1 MKLSLWPGFVR
12 LLCLFAVMVPVLTGC
27 WDRLEIEERAVILG
41 IAVDEAGP
49 AAKGRDKEVTH
60 FKQAFPKPPRNMIRV
75 TAQIAVPG
83 RIPLGPSEGGTASG
97 KNKPVWVLSS
107 EGYTIDDAL
116 MVMQQELADR
126 MFFGHLR
133 IIVISEKIARAG
145 VQNLNDYLRRSPEV
159 RRLAW
164 MVVSKG
170 EAAELMKAAPQLE
183 RVPSLYLLAT
193 MDHAIEM
200 GKLPNDFLGIFWSYD
215 SSKGR
220 EPYLP
225 YVDIRKKKSLEISG
239 LAYFRGDKMV
249 GATEPL
255 EIGFF
260 MAVTGVKTGG
270 YDVFEYLPGSTNT
283 VTFRATR
290 RSSRIKVSMQNS
302 RPHILVNVLLEGN
315 IVEKS
320 NEVFKIKDQK
330 TIVKIQE
337 SIRVGSEK
345 GIKKL
350 IKKMQKDGSD
360 IFSFGEYIRAKEP
373 QYWNQEIKN
382 EKKWQEMFKDL
393 DVEVKVTCKIRRTGM
408 KAS

>member
-1 MKLSLWPGFVR
+1 VKLSPWRGFVR

-49 AAKGRDKEVTH
+49 AAKGKDSEVTH
-60 FKQAFPKPPRNMIRV
+60 LKQAFPKPPRNMIRV

-97 KNKPVWVLSS
+97 KNKPVWVLST

-145 VQNLNDYLRRSPEV
+145 VQNLNDYLRRNPEV

-170 EAAELMKAAPQLE
+170 KAAELMKATPPLE
-183 RVPSLYLLAT
+183 RVPALYLIAT

-200 GKLPNDFLGIFWSYD
+200 GKLPNDFLGIFWSAD
-215 SSKGR
+215 SRKGQ
-220 EPYLP
+220 EPYLA
-225 YVDIRKKKSLEISG
+225 YVEIRNKESVEISG

-249 GATEPL
+249 GTTKPL
-255 EIGFF
+255 EIGLF

-270 YDVFEYLPGSTNT
+270 YDVFEHLPGSSDTT
-283 VTFRATR
+283 TFRATR
-290 RSSRIKVSMQNS
+290 RDSRIKVSMQNS

-320 NEVFKIKDQK
+320 NELFKIKDHK

-337 SIRVGSEK
+337 EISNSSEK

-350 IKKMQKDGSD
+350 IKKMQKDDSD
-360 IFSFGEYIRAKEP
+360 IFGFGEYIRAKEP
-373 QYWNQEIKN
+373 RYWNREIKT
-382 EKKWQEMFKDL
+382 EKKWEEMFKDL

-408 KAS
+408 KAR